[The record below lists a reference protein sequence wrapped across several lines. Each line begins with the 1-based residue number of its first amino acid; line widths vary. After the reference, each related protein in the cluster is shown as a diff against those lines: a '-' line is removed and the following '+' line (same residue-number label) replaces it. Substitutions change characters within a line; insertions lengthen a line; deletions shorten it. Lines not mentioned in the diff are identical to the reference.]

1 MLSVVVDVALF
12 DSVQLMIVIMMTR
25 DNSGIGQCAD
35 DMHACVNSHVF
46 ALVPALVDARDV
58 GLVVIGL
65 N

>member
-1 MLSVVVDVALF
+1 
-12 DSVQLMIVIMMTR
+12 MIVIMMTR
-25 DNSGIGQCAD
+25 DNSGIGQCVD